1 MKNTPTLSLIFA
13 LLLSTAARAQQ
24 SPQAFDFRAVAEPG
38 SVIGGYALP
47 PETKI
52 NSVALNDAG
61 EYVFY
66 ASLQSGDGVFTSHR
80 LVAQSGG
87 VVGGKTIIVIPDD
100 THLAINARGQCAF
113 EAWYVNSTTQVDYD
127 EPDGFGI
134 FVDNRLVSNFPAHL
148 GVLPAFTLTDD
159 GRVVVQATGP
169 SPAQQTPKV
178 RPEFASQFGVKVPKG
193 FPKAPGQAAGAA
205 ARVIPAVMRNPLPFP
220 FPVNKKGQVLIPV
233 NLEGRGFLLLLGT
246 PASR

>member
-1 MKNTPTLSLIFA
+1 MKNTLTLACTFA

-24 SPQAFDFRAVAEPG
+24 SPHAFDFRAVAEPG
-38 SVIGGYALP
+38 TAIGGYTLP
-47 PETKI
+47 SETKI
-52 NSVALNDAG
+52 TSAALSDSG
-61 EYVFY
+61 DFVFY
-66 ASLQSGDGVFTSHR
+66 ASFQSGDGVFTSHR
-80 LVAQSGG
+80 LVAQSGA
-87 VVGGKTIIVIPDD
+87 VVAGKTIIGIPED

-134 FVDNRLVSNFPAHL
+134 FVDGRLASNFPAHL
-148 GVLPAFTLTDD
+148 GVFPAFTLTDD
-159 GRVVVQATGP
+159 GRVVVQAAAP

-178 RPEFASQFGVKVPKG
+178 RPDFASQFGVKVPKG
-193 FPKAPGQAAGAA
+193 FPKAPVQAAGAA
-205 ARVIPAVMRNPLPFP
+205 ARFIPAAMRSPLPLP

-246 PASR
+246 PVTR